1 MCDMTALPARTGHGT
16 APWVARVA
24 TTVVTI
30 VALGAAISEGA
41 VALGI
46 VGLHPSTGDLDLRGL
61 AVVAAAVTLF
71 FAGPAFAVAAA
82 TPFADLLRP
91 RLATAELATA
101 AAVVA
106 RFFAY
111 DPYYA
116 PLHRRMSEGGI
127 LPGWWIV
134 LVAALAVAA
143 AALALRNARASL
155 VVGGAAMFLAGP
167 TIFVAALGH

>member
-1 MCDMTALPARTGHGT
+1 MSTLPARTGHGT
-16 APWVARVA
+16 ARWVA
-24 TTVVTI
+24 
-30 VALGAAISEGA
+30 
-41 VALGI
+41 
-46 VGLHPSTGDLDLRGL
+46 
-61 AVVAAAVTLF
+61 
-71 FAGPAFAVAAA
+71 
-82 TPFADLLRP
+82 

-143 AALALRNARASL
+143 AALAFRNARASL